1 MDSNLKIGRNP
12 QKQFNSKMGQIPKL
26 GENQKMDQNSKNGL
40 KSRRKDKN
48 SKSRNGSKFKNGNK
62 MLENIEFLDIKWYFT
77 PVYKTGGIVC
87 VF

>member
-12 QKQFNSKMGQIPKL
+12 QKQINSKMGQIPKL

-48 SKSRNGSKFKNGNK
+48 SKSRNGNK

>member
-12 QKQFNSKMGQIPKL
+12 QKQINSKMGQIPKL

-48 SKSRNGSKFKNGNK
+48 SKMETKCQKILSF
-62 MLENIEFLDIKWYFT
+62 WT
-77 PVYKTGGIVC
+77 
-87 VF
+87 